1 MQALLQ
7 LFRDWCG
14 HAPVNTER
22 LPGAASNRQY
32 VRLYAPAGVEPQ
44 SVIGVIGQSHDENF
58 RGGGP
63 FIGGGFFGGSI
74 GGGGFSGGG
83 GSFGGGD
90 FGGGGAGSRF

>member
-44 SVIGVIGQSHDENF
+44 SVIGVIGQSHDENHS
-58 RGGGP
+58 
-63 FIGGGFFGGSI
+63 FIYLSRHF
-74 GGGGFSGGG
+74 
-83 GSFGGGD
+83 
-90 FGGGGAGSRF
+90 AGKGQRRLLRRRRA